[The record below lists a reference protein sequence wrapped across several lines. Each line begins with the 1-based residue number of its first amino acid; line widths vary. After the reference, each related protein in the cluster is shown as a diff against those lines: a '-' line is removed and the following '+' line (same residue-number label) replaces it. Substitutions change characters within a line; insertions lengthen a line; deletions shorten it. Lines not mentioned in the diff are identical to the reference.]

1 MKRRSIWILFLGLAL
16 SVAWS
21 AALPEAL
28 AREGLTLRGGLA
40 FDNPQVCQDFPEEW
54 GYEPNRQS
62 CYIKPSARLRAE
74 IRPAPLLLISGGLD
88 IGGWR
93 ESNSYLVGSVTPG
106 SLVGD
111 ESLWMAGWHF
121 SLHAGAGLA
130 LDLGV
135 GELRATA
142 GITLQAGGNDVSR
155 HEFFQE
161 VAEVV
166 FNTSATTALAF
177 RINVE
182 MDFEINEAV
191 RLGPRLNFSAG
202 QKVGFVF
209 SDELDEE
216 LYESSR
222 LFDSHSQITLLP
234 GFGMSLPTSSNLGF
248 WWEFGVG
255 PSIKAYTAA
264 QQREAEE
271 LDPGTFAA
279 GGYDSPKVGAVAYTV
294 FGVELRLGEAPE

>member
-1 MKRRSIWILFLGLAL
+1 MKRRRIWILFLGLAL
-16 SVAWS
+16 SLAWS
-21 AALPEAL
+21 AAPPEAL

-40 FDNPQVCQDFPEEW
+40 FDNPVVCKAFPEDW

-93 ESNSYLVGSVTPG
+93 DSNSYLMGSFARAWE
-106 SLVGD
+106 VGD

-121 SLHAGAGLA
+121 SLHAGAGVA
-130 LDLGV
+130 PDLGV

-142 GITLQAGGNDVSR
+142 GITLNAGGTDVSR
-155 HEFFQE
+155 HEFFRE
-161 VAEVV
+161 VAEVIFSTV
-166 FNTSATTALAF
+166 ATTALSF
-177 RINVE
+177 RLNVE

-191 RLGPRLNFSAG
+191 RLGPRLNFRAG
-202 QKVGFVF
+202 RKVGLVF
-209 SDELDEE
+209 SDVLDEE
-216 LYESSR
+216 SYESAR
-222 LFDSHSQITLLP
+222 LFESNSQISLLL
-234 GFGMSLPTSSNLGF
+234 GFGISLPTSSNLGF

-255 PSIKAYTAA
+255 PSIRAYTAA

-279 GGYDSPKVGAVAYTV
+279 GGYDSPNVGAVAYTV
-294 FGVELRLGEAPE
+294 FGVELRLGEAPD